1 MYDFLENIR
10 FRTCVE
16 LTFLININKNTIFT
30 LKTETFKFLEK
41 KLRQGLSKENLKNN
55 DIEFIEF
62 IKKLEKQEILRLK

>member
-62 IKKLEKQEILRLK
+62 IKKLEKQEILRIK

>member
-41 KLRQGLSKENLKNN
+41 N
-55 DIEFIEF
+55 
-62 IKKLEKQEILRLK
+62 

>member
-41 KLRQGLSKENLKNN
+41 KIKTRIIKRKLK
-55 DIEFIEF
+55 
-62 IKKLEKQEILRLK
+62 K

>member
-1 MYDFLENIR
+1 MYDFLEIIR

-16 LTFLININKNTIFT
+16 LSFLININKNTIFT

>member
-10 FRTCVE
+10 FTTCVE